1 MCMGGG
7 PGVLPGKNF
16 LFKVA
21 KPLKFNSKH
30 FGNPRDTG

>member
-1 MCMGGG
+1 MGVGG
-7 PGVLPGKNF
+7 LPPGKNF
-16 LFKVA
+16 RFKVA